1 MQIRARLR
9 SDKVASYIRQ
19 SIGSDRNKRYP
30 DGQNLYLVTRNG
42 RGFWVLQYR
51 DGDKIRSKGLGS
63 AATVT
68 LARARKLREDFVV
81 RRRAGEL
88 PATRGVGKRFAEAA
102 EEYLKN
108 HVDEWSPKQQKD
120 HAARLKLHASALDNR
135 RVNRITV
142 DEVADVLRPIW
153 TGPNHGRGA
162 KLRGLIELILNAEE
176 VRQPGP
182 AAWSRL
188 TGKLRKKN
196 VTKVSHPALSY
207 TEVPVLMAELQAD
220 ATTQA
225 RAIRFVILTAARQQ
239 EALGATWGEI
249 HAKGEMLMSPDG
261 ELRPLDGDTWI
272 IPASRMKA
280 DREHRVPL
288 AVETLALLGE
298 RGSDDAFIFSSGR
311 SGGGQLSHNA
321 TYDLLKSLRPSI
333 TLHGFRSTFTGWA
346 ANHEWTKEFRD
357 LALAHVVGDNV
368 FQAYNRDPLVE
379 RRRPMMEQ
387 WAKFATGKG

>member
-1 MQIRARLR
+1 MKIRARLR
-9 SDKVASYIRQ
+9 SDHVATYIRQ
-19 SIGSDRNKRYP
+19 SIGSDQNKRYP

-42 RGFWVLQYR
+42 HGFWVLQYR

-63 AATVT
+63 AKIVT
-68 LARARKLREDFVV
+68 LAQARKSREDFAV

-88 PATRGVGKRFAEAA
+88 PATRGAGRCFAEAA
-102 EEYLKN
+102 ADYLKN
-108 HVDEWSPKQQKD
+108 HADEWSPKQQKD

-153 TGPNHGRGA
+153 TGPNHGRGT

-188 TGKLRKKN
+188 VGKLRKKN
-196 VTKVSHPALSY
+196 AKKVSHPALHY
-207 TEVPVLMAELQAD
+207 TDVPALMAELQAD

-225 RAIRFVILTAARQQ
+225 RAMRFVILTAARQQ

-249 HAKGEMLMSPDG
+249 HAKGEMLMCEDG
-261 ELRPLDGDTWI
+261 ELRPLDGGTWI

-288 AVETLALLGE
+288 TEEVLALLGK
-298 RGSDDAFIFSSGR
+298 RGADDAFLFPSGR

-321 TYDLLKSLRPSI
+321 TYDLLKSLRPAI
-333 TLHGFRSTFTGWA
+333 TLHGFRSTFTSWA

-387 WAKFATGKG
+387 WAKYATGKG

>member
-1 MQIRARLR
+1 MPIRARLR
-9 SDKVASYIRQ
+9 SDHVAKYIRQ
-19 SIGSDRNKRYP
+19 SIGSDQNKRYP

-68 LARARKLREDFVV
+68 LPKARKKREDFVV

-88 PATRGVGKRFAEAA
+88 PATRGAGKRFTNAA
-102 EEYLKN
+102 EEYLKK
-108 HVDEWSPKQQKD
+108 HAGEWSPKQKKD

-162 KLRGLIELILNAEE
+162 KLRGLIELILNAEK
-176 VRQPGP
+176 VPQPGP

-188 TGKLRKKN
+188 KEELGKDNLA
-196 VTKVSHPALSY
+196 KVSHPALHY
-207 TEVPVLMAELQAD
+207 TEVPTLMTELQYD
-220 ATTQA
+220 ETTQA

-261 ELRPLDGDTWI
+261 VFRPLDGDTWI

-280 DREHRVPL
+280 GREHRVTL
-288 AVETLALLGE
+288 AAETLALLGE
-298 RGSDDAFIFSSGR
+298 RGADDDFIFPSGR
-311 SGGGQLSHNA
+311 GSGQLSHNA
-321 TYDLLKSLRPSI
+321 TYELLKTLRPTI
-333 TLHGFRSTFTGWA
+333 TLHGFRSTFVDWA
-346 ANHEWTKEFRD
+346 AQHEYAKELRE

-387 WAKFATGKG
+387 WAKYATGKQ